1 MPDNP
6 TTLPYPDIR
15 LLVFCKAPVAG
26 QVKTRLAP
34 RLGAKNAAHCH
45 EALAL
50 HTLQRC
56 TRQALCP
63 IELWCAPDTGHPFF
77 RHCQERFPL
86 SLHEQQ
92 GKDLG
97 ERMAHALATTLRAH
111 RAAIL
116 IGTDCP
122 LLDSTRLRQACEI
135 LQGPMDAVLTP
146 TTDGGYALIGLR
158 RFDAT
163 LFHEPE
169 WGGPEVFRTSIQR
182 LQQLQWRWHA
192 QDPLWDIDTPA
203 DLERLR
209 TLKTEPHR
217 NQHLKDL
224 LRTIGKLC

>member
-1 MPDNP
+1 MPDSPNTP
-6 TTLPYPDIR
+6 PYPDIR
-15 LLVFCKAPVAG
+15 LLVFCKAPLAG

-34 RLGAKNAAHCH
+34 RLGAIKAARCH

-63 IELWCAPDTGHPFF
+63 VELWCAPDIGHPFF
-77 RHCQERFPL
+77 RHCQENFPL
-86 SLHEQQ
+86 SLHRQQ
-92 GKDLG
+92 GTDLG
-97 ERMAHALATTLRAH
+97 ERMAHALTTTLRKH

-122 LLDSTRLRQACEI
+122 LLDSSRLRQACEI
-135 LQGPMDAVLTP
+135 LQGDTDAVLTP

-158 RFDAT
+158 RFDAA
-163 LFHEPE
+163 LFNRPE
-169 WGGPEVFRTSIQR
+169 WGGPQVFRTSAQR

-192 QDPLWDIDTPA
+192 QDPLWDVDTPA

-209 TLKTEPHR
+209 TLKTGP
-217 NQHLKDL
+217 QDDQQLKAL
-224 LRTIGKLC
+224 LRTVAALY

>member
-1 MPDNP
+1 MHFPE
-6 TTLPYPDIR
+6 TR
-15 LLVFCKAPVAG
+15 LLVFCKAPVAH
-26 QVKTRLAP
+26 QAKTRLMP
-34 RLGAKNAAHCH
+34 CLGAENAARCH

-56 TRQALCP
+56 TQQALCP

-77 RHCQERFPL
+77 KHCQKLFPL

-97 ERMAHALATTLRAH
+97 ERMAHALATTLRKN

-122 LLDSTRLRQACEI
+122 LLDSARLRQACEI
-135 LQGPMDAVLTP
+135 LQGNTDAVLTP

-158 RFDAT
+158 RFDST
-163 LFHEPE
+163 LFHDLE
-169 WGGPEVFRTSIQR
+169 WGGPEVFRTTTQR

-192 QDPLWDIDTPA
+192 QAPLWDIDVPA
-203 DLERLR
+203 DLDRLR
-209 TLKTEPHR
+209 ALEIESHRDPHMSE
-217 NQHLKDL
+217 L
-224 LRTIGKLC
+224 LLNIDNLCKNSA